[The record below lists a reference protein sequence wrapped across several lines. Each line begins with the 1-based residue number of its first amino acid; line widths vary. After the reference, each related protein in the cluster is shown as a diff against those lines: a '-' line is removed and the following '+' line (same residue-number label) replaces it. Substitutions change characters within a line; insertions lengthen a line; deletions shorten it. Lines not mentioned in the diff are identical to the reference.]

1 MENDFHWKEG
11 KDELLP
17 VISDLEICKK
27 KKNIFRLLCYFV
39 KQEYRL
45 LARIS

>member
-27 KKNIFRLLCYFV
+27 KKTYLDCFVILLSKNTVY
-39 KQEYRL
+39 
-45 LARIS
+45 